1 MNYCD
6 DRSIYNTGAH
16 MEKKKLAVLIIFII
30 AFVAVLIAFYSEPQ
44 ESASTS
50 RNVIS
55 ITKLPS
61 PQLTGNIS
69 LEQSIHNRR
78 SIRHYSNQSLNL
90 ADVSQLLWAAQGI
103 TDTKKNLRAAPSAG
117 QVYPLELY
125 VVVGINGVSGLK
137 EGLYHYVPQNN
148 SLEKIIEGDLRNNLS
163 QVANR
168 QPWVKQAPV
177 NIVITGNYQ
186 KMINKYK
193 DQQLST
199 RFVDME
205 AGHAGENLYLQANAR
220 GLATVS
226 LGSFDENQMIKLLHL
241 PNNEKPLYI
250 FPVGH
255 HVS

>member
-1 MNYCD
+1 
-6 DRSIYNTGAH
+6 
-16 MEKKKLAVLIIFII
+16 MEKKKFAVLFILII
-30 AFVAVLIAFYSEPQ
+30 AFVAVVVAFYFVPK
-44 ESASTS
+44 ESVSTS

-55 ITKLPS
+55 ITKLPT
-61 PQLTGNIS
+61 PQFTGNIS
-69 LEQSIHNRR
+69 VEQSIQNRR
-78 SIRHYSNQSLNL
+78 SVRQYSNQSLNM
-90 ADVSQLLWAAQGI
+90 ADVSQLLWAGQGI
-103 TDTKKNLRAAPSAG
+103 TDTQRNLRAAPSAG

-125 VVVGINGVSGLK
+125 VVVGIGGVSGLK

-148 SLEKIIEGDLRNNLS
+148 TLERILEGDLRNNLS
-163 QVANR
+163 QVANG
-168 QPWVKQAPV
+168 QPWVKQAPM
-177 NIVITGNYQ
+177 NIVIAGNYQ

-205 AGHAGENLYLQANAR
+205 AGHVGENLYLQAEAR

-226 LGSFDENQMIKLLHL
+226 LGSFDENQMIRLLHL

-255 HVS
+255 PVS

>member
-1 MNYCD
+1 
-6 DRSIYNTGAH
+6 
-16 MEKKKLAVLIIFII
+16 MEKKKFAVLIILLI
-30 AFVAVLIAFYSEPQ
+30 AFVAVVVAFYFGPQ
-44 ESASTS
+44 ESVSTTW
-50 RNVIS
+50 NVIS

-69 LEQSIHNRR
+69 LEQSIQNRR
-78 SIRHYSNQSLNL
+78 SVRQYSNQSLNL

-103 TDTKKNLRAAPSAG
+103 TDTKRNLRSAPSAG
-117 QVYPLELY
+117 KVYPLELY
-125 VVVGINGVSGLK
+125 VVVGSEGVTGLK
-137 EGLYHYVPQNN
+137 DGLYHYVPQNN
-148 SLEKIIEGDLRNNLS
+148 TLEKIIEGDLRENLS
-163 QVANR
+163 QVANG
-168 QPWVKQAPV
+168 QLWVKQAPI

-186 KMINKYK
+186 KMISKYK

-205 AGHAGENLYLQANAR
+205 AGHVGENLYLQAEVR

-226 LGSFDENQMIKLLHL
+226 LGSFDDNQMIRLLHL
-241 PNNEKPLYI
+241 PNDEKPLYI

>member
-1 MNYCD
+1 
-6 DRSIYNTGAH
+6 
-16 MEKKKLAVLIIFII
+16 MEKKKLAVLFILII
-30 AFVAVLIAFYSEPQ
+30 AFVVVLVAFYFGPK
-44 ESASTS
+44 ESISTS

-55 ITKLPS
+55 ITKLPT
-61 PQLTGNIS
+61 PQITGNIS
-69 LEQSIHNRR
+69 LEKSIQNRR
-78 SIRHYSNQSLNL
+78 SVRQYSNQSLNL
-90 ADVSQLLWAAQGI
+90 SDVSQLLWAGQGI
-103 TDTKKNLRAAPSAG
+103 TDTQKNLRAAPSAG

-125 VVVGINGVSGLK
+125 VIVGIGGVSGLK

-148 SLEKIIEGDLRNNLS
+148 TLEKILEGDIRNNLS
-163 QVANR
+163 QVANG
-168 QPWVKQAPV
+168 QPWVKQAPM

-205 AGHAGENLYLQANAR
+205 AGHVGENLYLQAEAR

-226 LGSFDENQMIKLLHL
+226 LGSFDENQMIRLLHL

-255 HVS
+255 TVS